1 MKLEAMRQA
10 DLDRLEPLWL
20 GLHAHHRRVAP
31 SLAPFVDDDLSW
43 ASRKRQYSD
52 VMAGTWFGFIA
63 RDGAED
69 IGYLLC
75 AERAMQWNATFAVPA
90 TLWELVTIFV
100 KGDRRGQ
107 GVGARLLAAMEDRI
121 RIGEVQ
127 TRLIGVI
134 PDNRAAVA
142 LYQARGYRPTWL
154 MQTRFQR
161 AAPPAA
167 VAASHAV
174 RQMRVD
180 EVGRLEPLWLA
191 LHHHHQAVSPHL
203 GPFVP
208 DAQSWPI
215 IRPLLAE
222 TAEDDLLFVAEE
234 GGRIIGL
241 VSAAV
246 YDIRT
251 LPSYSDT
258 WRTGERVGE
267 IKFLVVASEARGR
280 GAGAALTGAVDDA
293 LAERGVE
300 DQFVGAIAPNEGAI
314 RFYQSRGFRP
324 AWLELT
330 KF

>member
-1 MKLEAMRQA
+1 MKLEAMRPA
-10 DLDRLEPLWL
+10 DLDRLQPLWL

-31 SLAPFVDDDLSW
+31 NLAPFVDDDLSW
-43 ASRKRQYSD
+43 ASRKRQYGD
-52 VMAGTWFGFIA
+52 VMAGNWFGFIA

-69 IGYLLC
+69 VGYLLC

-107 GVGARLLAAMEDRI
+107 GIGARLLAAMEDRI
-121 RIGEVQ
+121 RIGDVQ

-161 AAPPAA
+161 PAPAA
-167 VAASHAV
+167 AGAPSHAV
-174 RQMRVD
+174 RRMRVD

-203 GPFVP
+203 GPFVS
-208 DAQSWPI
+208 DAVSWPI
-215 IRPLLAE
+215 IRDLLAE
-222 TAEDDLLFVAEE
+222 TAEQDLLFVAEE
-234 GGRIIGL
+234 GERITGL
-241 VSAAV
+241 VSAAA

-267 IKFLVVASEARGR
+267 IKFLVVAPEARGR
-280 GAGAALTGAVDDA
+280 GTGAALTTAVDKA
-293 LAERGVE
+293 LTERGVE
-300 DQFVGAIAPNEGAI
+300 DQFVGAIAPNAGAI
-314 RFYQSRGFRP
+314 QFYQSRGFRP